1 MTELER
7 RLEEKRQSEL
17 PPNERRY
24 HELLKRIVDGAHK
37 IEKMD
42 KDDPNYDK
50 YMKLYDELYEEAG
63 ELRKVI

>member
-1 MTELER
+1 MIPEVKEELER
-7 RLEEKRQSEL
+7 K
-17 PPNERRY
+17 Y

-37 IEKMD
+37 IEKMS